1 MFQFRRFPTY
11 AYFVQRRLTEYCSAG
26 FPHSEI
32 CGSKLMCSSPQLI
45 AACHV
50 LHRLLMPRH
59 SPCALISLTSSA
71 WISYHSLPRKRE
83 SSLTSSRLLSKSK
96 PLRWVSIW
104 FGWFSRIMQASD
116 LVHCSLCCPYLK
128 VHKKLCYL
136 SVACSQFLACFTVQ
150 FSRCRSLTLFKVRL
164 KCSLC

>member
-1 MFQFRRFPTY
+1 MFQFRRFPSY

-32 CGSKLMCSSPQLI
+32 PGSMLMCSSPRLI

-59 SPCALISLTSSA
+59 SPCAL
-71 WISYHSLPRKRE
+71 
-83 SSLTSSRLLSKSK
+83 SSLTFVEQPFSCSLSSYRH
-96 PLRWVSIW
+96 
-104 FGWFSRIMQASD
+104 FRIMQASD
-116 LVHCSLCCPYLK
+116 LVHCSLCYPLFK
-128 VHKKLCYL
+128 SPQILLCYL

-150 FSRCRSLTLFKVRL
+150 FSRCRLPTFFKVRL
-164 KCSLC
+164 KCSDHCPNTSIRSWWR